1 MKAPAAT
8 PTTKPFS
15 QVPFERALMMP
26 PGSSAA
32 AHQEAQSASTPHVT
46 RRQLEVLSLL
56 CEGLPNKLIARRLNI
71 SAATVK
77 AHVGSILRELGVAN
91 RLQAV
96 VAARR
101 LRLVSDPARGAPSPG
116 EEEIAASSP
125 MLRFWDEVAARHFA
139 ASRP

>member
-1 MKAPAAT
+1 MKSPVIT
-8 PTTKPFS
+8 PTPRPFA
-15 QVPFERALMMP
+15 QAGLEGALTMP
-26 PGSSAA
+26 ESGETR
-32 AHQEAQSASTPHVT
+32 QRETQSASTMHVT

-56 CEGLPNKLIARRLNI
+56 CEGLPNKLIARRLDI

-101 LRLVSDPARGAPSPG
+101 LRLVDEGGLRSGQSDEAQLADPP
-116 EEEIAASSP
+116 P
-125 MLRFWDEVAARHFA
+125 MVRFWDEVAARHFA
-139 ASRP
+139 VSRR